1 MKMNSAQIERTLE
14 QFKGEVVPEDSPV
27 VPQLKRIFGDHT
39 YFLDQ
44 SGLSI
49 VEPGEADHKDV
60 RVGVVVNI
68 ADWADKGSPRS
79 LAPHDPEKTGLVVR
93 FKSDPRP
100 LLKRAS
106 RASQSQKLR

>member
-14 QFKGEVVPEDSPV
+14 QFEGEVVPEDNPV
-27 VPQLKRIFGDHT
+27 LPQLKRIFGDHT

-44 SGLSI
+44 SGLNI

-68 ADWADKGSPRS
+68 ADWADTGSRT

-93 FKSDPRP
+93 F
-100 LLKRAS
+100 
-106 RASQSQKLR
+106 